1 MGRWLQQFVSPLDS
15 EVSEPLRIRLYR
27 LICLTTGVICLP
39 LVLPMNL
46 FQNLPIWV
54 NIADTLLGLFGLGCY
69 WASRRGRNF
78 FLGYF
83 VVLILLL
90 NSVWNF
96 NAGSDGSITYYFF
109 PAVLYPLAILRGRT
123 RWVLTVLLI
132 LNVCGLLVVE
142 YLYPGLT
149 TPFPS
154 RADRLNDLVT
164 GGICSLLALVVV
176 LWLILQTYEREQL
189 RVSQYAR
196 ELSAS
201 EQKYRGIFNSTRDAI
216 LIRDAAGRLLDANDR
231 MLEMF
236 GYAREE
242 VAALTASDI
251 SAGVSPYSGKEVAAV
266 IQQAQQGGPQVF
278 RWLNKRKNGEVF
290 WSEITLHFAEIMGQ
304 RRRLVAIRD
313 ITGRVRT
320 EEALRANEE
329 RLRLA
334 LAASNQGWFELN
346 VQTGEGSSSEEYVR
360 IIGHDPASFRT
371 TLQGWLDGIHPDD
384 REAASREFRACL
396 AAGDSRSLEYR
407 RLTRDGKWK
416 WIRSIGKVVECDA
429 AGKPIRMVGTHTDIT
444 DRKELESQLLHS
456 QRLEAVGTLA
466 AGVAHDLNN
475 ILTPML
481 MAPAVLGEKLIDPRD
496 RELMAQM
503 ASGAKRGAAIVR
515 QLLTFSR
522 DMAQSRVPVDPGLL
536 IGEMKEFI
544 RATFPPDVKLVAVV
558 PEGIWSV
565 PADPVQLH
573 QVLLNLCINARD
585 AMPAGGTLTLTAENA
600 EIFSETS
607 SSDPWA
613 KSGRKVVLT
622 VADTGSGIPP
632 EIRERIFD
640 PFFTTKEVG
649 KGTGLGL
656 STVYGIVRGHGGSI
670 TVDSAPGRGAVF
682 KVTLPADSSP
692 RAAGRAARASG
703 PA

>member
-1 MGRWLQQFVSPLDS
+1 MPGPTAASPT
-15 EVSEPLRIRLYR
+15 I
-27 LICLTTGVICLP
+27 
-39 LVLPMNL
+39 
-46 FQNLPIWV
+46 F
-54 NIADTLLGLFGLGCY
+54 
-69 WASRRGRNF
+69 SRRCC
-78 FLGYF
+78 
-83 VVLILLL
+83 I
-90 NSVWNF
+90 
-96 NAGSDGSITYYFF
+96 
-109 PAVLYPLAILRGRT
+109 LAILRGRT